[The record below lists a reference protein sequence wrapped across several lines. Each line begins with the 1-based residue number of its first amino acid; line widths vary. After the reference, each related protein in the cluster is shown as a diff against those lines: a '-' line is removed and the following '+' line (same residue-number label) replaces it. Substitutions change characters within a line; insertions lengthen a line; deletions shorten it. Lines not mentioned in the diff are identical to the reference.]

1 MTTSRATSVSAASAQ
16 PLFSPPPSPTKT
28 SNLSHAPPSTDGTA
42 PSSAAS
48 SPSKTSLFNSLGHG
62 GESTWLGGGGTGVVR
77 GSGGRGGGG
86 GATVAKH
93 PTVST
98 SPNGLV
104 VLNTAGAGA
113 GAGAA
118 GGAGGVS
125 PPSKPPSDPKTPRPL
140 SPAAPPTSIGSVK
153 GMREAFEKRDA
164 DPATQKRDAA
174 EPASPP
180 SNQAGLS
187 SSATSSP
194 VKSPALGSVTP
205 PTMRPVSTIAG
216 NNRHDL
222 VSPSPHSSP
231 AKSGAGGGGIKAV
244 PRWGGAAGG
253 GGGGAGGGVAP
264 VVKSVVRSLSVG
276 GGAVGGGGGGAAGG
290 VDGGK
295 KPMERS
301 LSVKERAIQMQ
312 AEIEKRANNSSRG
325 K

>member
-1 MTTSRATSVSAASAQ
+1 MTGEMTASRATSVSASSSAQ
-16 PLFSPPPSPTKT
+16 PLSSPLPSPTKP
-28 SNLSHAPPSTDGTA
+28 SNPSYAPSSTDGTA
-42 PSSAAS
+42 LSSAAS
-48 SPSKTSLFNSLGHG
+48 SPSKKTLFNSLGHG
-62 GESTWLGGGGTGVVR
+62 VESAGLGVGGAGAVR
-77 GSGGRGGGG
+77 GSAGNGEGGGV
-86 GATVAKH
+86 TLAKH
-93 PTVST
+93 PPAVT

-104 VLNTAGAGA
+104 VLN
-113 GAGAA
+113 AA
-118 GGAGGVS
+118 VEGGGAGGAPS
-125 PPSKPPSDPKTPRPL
+125 PSKHPFDPKTPPPL

-164 DPATQKRDAA
+164 EPAIQKRDAA
-174 EPASPP
+174 EPTSPP
-180 SNQAGLS
+180 SNLAGPS

-194 VKSPALGSVTP
+194 LKSPALGSTTP
-205 PTMRPVSTIAG
+205 PTIKPVSTIAG

-276 GGAVGGGGGGAAGG
+276 GGAVGGGGGLAAGG
-290 VDGGK
+290 GDGGK